1 MSLKAAVKHLMGF
14 IYLQPPSDVG
24 DILPVDVLF
33 LWDTH
38 LAFRKM
44 TPVCIFCDGGEET
57 FVTDG
62 VKSGGEMLP
71 LCLVTVRYLQSD
83 HMTGAAPAKSHGHCL
98 QARCK
103 GHVALVVMEWGW
115 RLHSGSLVCF
125 GASGRDAHHLHIYI
139 AQQTCYWPHLH
150 DRVAAYSV
158 RCLRVCLCNSCF
170 CSFAWNMHSL

>member
-1 MSLKAAVKHLMGF
+1 MEWICMRHKAWWGVKGSISYWLHVCPQFPALTGGEIKTEKALLARKMSLKAAAKHLMGF
-14 IYLQPPSDVG
+14 IYLQPPSDLS

-44 TPVCIFCDGGEET
+44 TPLCIFCDGGEET
-57 FVTDG
+57 FVTAG

-83 HMTGAAPAKSHGHCL
+83 HMTCAAPAKSHGHCL

-103 GHVALVVMEWGW
+103 GHARPCCDGARMTAALGQPGV
-115 RLHSGSLVCF
+115 F
-125 GASGRDAHHLHIYI
+125 
-139 AQQTCYWPHLH
+139 
-150 DRVAAYSV
+150 
-158 RCLRVCLCNSCF
+158 RCLQQRCT
-170 CSFAWNMHSL
+170 